1 MHTRAV
7 LIVLTAAVAVS
18 AAAVAPAGAAEPR
31 VAVVEAVK
39 EGNHQVLRALVAR
52 KANVNASEADGTTA
66 LHWAARSND
75 EEAVRLL
82 VRAGANVNSANR
94 YGVTPLPLAAGT
106 GNTTLVEMLL
116 KAGADPNAAIGVGQT
131 ALMVAA
137 RTGSVGIVKS
147 LLARGAKVNAQEGAF
162 GQTALMLA
170 AVENHADVVEVLARA
185 GADLDMPSFEIKTP
199 EVKRDKA
206 VASDGARGSFPKGGM
221 TALLLAARQGT
232 LDAVRALVWSG
243 AAIDKPQS
251 DGITPLIMS
260 IFNAHYDVAAALLEM
275 GADPRRGD
283 NANRTPLFMATDMHT
298 LEWLFSRPTPRPS
311 GDLDSVDLVK
321 MLLLYGAD
329 PNARL
334 TKKPAPI
341 GIGGSGVNANLTI
354 GSTPL
359 MKAATTSDMALMKIL
374 LAAGADPN
382 MTTEDQT
389 TAFMMAA
396 GLNWHDIS
404 SVGADKDSLA
414 MLRLLMDLGA
424 DVNAFNDEGLTALH
438 GAAQRGSVPIVE
450 FLLAN
455 GAKLDVKN
463 KRGRTPLDEAIGD
476 EGLNGERRPV
486 RPNVVAMLSRLKAG
500 ASPAEVRR

>member
-1 MHTRAV
+1 MQTNLV
-7 LIVLTAAVAVS
+7 LIACGIAFVGS
-18 AAAVAPAGAAEPR
+18 AAAAAPAAPAKTR
-31 VAVVEAVK
+31 VAVIEAAK
-39 EGNHQVLRALVAR
+39 EGDRQALQRLVAS
-52 KANVNASEADGTTA
+52 KVNVNAAEADGTTA
-66 LHWAARSND
+66 LHWAVRSND

-82 VRAGANVNSANR
+82 IRAGANVNTANR

-106 GNTTLVEMLL
+106 GNTTLVEALL
-116 KAGADPNAAIGVGQT
+116 KAGADPNSFMGAGQT

-137 RTGSVGIVKS
+137 RSGSVGSVKA
-147 LLARGAKVNAQEGAF
+147 LLSRGAAVNAQERAF

-170 AVENHADVVEVLARA
+170 AIENHAAVVQVLADA
-185 GADLDMPSFEIKTP
+185 GANLDMPSFEIKTP

-221 TALLLAARQGT
+221 TALLLAARQG
-232 LDAVRALVWSG
+232 AVEGVRALVYAG

-283 NANRTPLFMATDMHT
+283 SANRTPLFMATDMHT

-321 MLLLYGAD
+321 MLLAYGAD
-329 PNARL
+329 PNVRL

-341 GIGGSGVNANLTI
+341 GIGGSGVNASLTI

-382 MTTEDQT
+382 LTTEDRT

-404 SVGADKDSLA
+404 SLGTDKDSLDV
-414 MLRLLMDLGA
+414 LQLLIDLGA

-450 FLLAN
+450 FLIAK
-455 GAKLDVKN
+455 GAKLNVKN

-486 RPNVVAMLSRLKAG
+486 RTNVVALLSPLKAG
-500 ASPAEVRR
+500 SSTR

>member
-1 MHTRAV
+1 
-7 LIVLTAAVAVS
+7 
-18 AAAVAPAGAAEPR
+18 
-31 VAVVEAVK
+31 
-39 EGNHQVLRALVAR
+39 
-52 KANVNASEADGTTA
+52 
-66 LHWAARSND
+66 
-75 EEAVRLL
+75 
-82 VRAGANVNSANR
+82 
-94 YGVTPLPLAAGT
+94 
-106 GNTTLVEMLL
+106 
-116 KAGADPNAAIGVGQT
+116 
-131 ALMVAA
+131 
-137 RTGSVGIVKS
+137 
-147 LLARGAKVNAQEGAF
+147 
-162 GQTALMLA
+162 
-170 AVENHADVVEVLARA
+170 
-185 GADLDMPSFEIKTP
+185 
-199 EVKRDKA
+199 
-206 VASDGARGSFPKGGM
+206 M
-221 TALLLAARQGT
+221 TALLLAARQGA
-232 LDAVRALVWSG
+232 LDAVRALVWAG
-243 AAIDKPQS
+243 AALDKPQG

-311 GDLDSVDLVK
+311 GDLDSVDLVR

-341 GIGGSGVNANLTI
+341 GIGGSGVNASLTI

-359 MKAATTSDMALMKIL
+359 MKAATTSDIALAKIL

-382 MTTEDQT
+382 MTTEDRT

-404 SVGADKDSLA
+404 SLGAEKDSLA

-424 DVNAFNDEGLTALH
+424 DVNAFNDEGMTPVH

-455 GAKLDVKN
+455 GAKLEVKN

-476 EGLNGERRPV
+476 EGLNGERRPA
-486 RPNVVAMLSRLKAG
+486 RPNVVAMLNGLKTDL
-500 ASPAEVRR
+500 RRQ